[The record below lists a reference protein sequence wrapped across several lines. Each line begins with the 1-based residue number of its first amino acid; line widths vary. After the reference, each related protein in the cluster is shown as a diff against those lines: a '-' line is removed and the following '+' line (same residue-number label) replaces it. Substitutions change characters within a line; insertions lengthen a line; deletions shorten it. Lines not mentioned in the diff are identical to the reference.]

1 MTHVPVRRAA
11 GILAG
16 AVLVLL
22 GCAQAPAG
30 AAAPA
35 AQVVDVTSFGAD
47 PAGVA
52 DSAPAVKAA
61 LRYAKT
67 LSRPVRVIFPKGVY
81 QLYPE
86 QAETRELYVSNTV
99 GADQAY
105 RDKKIGVLVEDM
117 HDVTIDGQGSKL
129 DYHGLQT
136 AFASIRSTDVTF
148 TNFAFD
154 YVAPKVIDA
163 TVSETG
169 VADGRAYRVL
179 TLPAGSPYRVA
190 DNHITWL
197 GENSPA
203 TGQPYWSGVDGMQY
217 LQIHDPVADTAWR
230 ADNPLFTGVQAITDL
245 GGRKI
250 RIDYTGATPS
260 ADKGLVYEMR
270 QTTREQPGAFIWNS
284 RDVTVRGLDAYYM
297 QTFGLVAQF
306 SENVTIDRNNFR
318 PGPGSGRSTASSAD
332 FLQMSGV
339 KGRVSITGNVFDG
352 PQDDPINIHGTYLE
366 VTGKPAPD
374 RLTVSYK
381 HPETAGFPQFHVG
394 DTVELVTKQTMQAAG
409 GQAVVTAVD
418 GPSGM
423 DHSKSLTDMTI
434 TLDRPVPAAV
444 TIGGSV
450 VENITYTPSVLV
462 SGNTFRNVPTR
473 GILVTT
479 RRPVVIEN
487 NRFDGMTM
495 SSVYISADAYQWY
508 ESGPVDDVTI
518 RHNVFTRPS
527 SRVIFVEPTNQVLDA
542 AHPVHHNIK
551 VEDNTFDVGDVN
563 LVDAK
568 SVGGLSFT
576 GNTVRRL
583 DRATLLQLAAPN
595 RCPAVG
601 DRLPLRTTAAQ
612 PAYRTSLFVF
622 RGSSDVRIARN
633 RYDNGLNARAD
644 TVDMDSQSVAV
655 DHDAASVNGDHVLP
669 VLGAVAYRSSNPG
682 VVRILPDGTAL
693 ALRNG
698 QARVTAV
705 TSTGAGEL
713 SSAPVTVTVG
723 GAPGSALC
731 AG

>member
-1 MTHVPVRRAA
+1 MAHGPARRAA
-11 GILAG
+11 GIFAG
-16 AVLVLL
+16 AALVLL
-22 GCAQAPAG
+22 GGVPAPANADTT
-30 AAAPA
+30 AAATA
-35 AQVVDVTSFGAD
+35 VDVTSFGAD

-67 LSRPVRVIFPKGVY
+67 LSRPVRVVFPKGVY

-129 DYHGLQT
+129 NYHGLQT

-169 VADGRAYRVL
+169 TADGHGYRVL

-197 GENSPA
+197 GETSPA
-203 TGQPYWSGVDGMQY
+203 TGQPYWSGVDGLQY

-230 ADNPLFTGVQAITDL
+230 ADNPLFTGVQAISDL

-250 RIDYTGATPS
+250 RIDYTNPAAST
-260 ADKGLVYEMR
+260 DRGLVYEMR

-284 RDVTVRGLDAYYM
+284 KDVVVRGLNAYYM

-318 PGPGSGRSTASSAD
+318 PDPASGRSTASSAD

-339 KGRVSITGNVFDG
+339 KGKVSITGNVFDG
-352 PQDDPINIHGTYLE
+352 PHDDPINIHGTYLE
-366 VTGKPAPD
+366 VTGKPTPNSV
-374 RLTVSYK
+374 TVSYE

-394 DTVELVTKQTMQAAG
+394 DTVELTTQKTMRPDG

-423 DHSKSLTDMTI
+423 DHTKSLTDMTI

-450 VENITYTPSVLV
+450 VENVTYTPSVLV

-479 RRPVVIEN
+479 RKPVVIEN

-495 SSVYISADAYQWY
+495 SSIYISADAYQWY

-518 RHNVFTRPS
+518 RRNVFTRPS

-551 VEDNTFDVGDVN
+551 VEDNTFDIGDVN

-568 SVGGLSFT
+568 SVGGFSFT

-583 DRATLLQLAAPN
+583 DRAALLQVQAQN

-601 DRLPLRTTAAQ
+601 ERTPLRTVAADA
-612 PAYRTSLFVF
+612 AYQTPLFVF

-644 TVDMDSQSVAV
+644 TVDMPAQSVAV
-655 DHDAASVNGDHVLP
+655 DHDATTVDGDHVLP
-669 VLGAVAYRSSNPG
+669 VLGPVSYRSSRPG
-682 VVRILPDGTAL
+682 VVRILPDGNAL
-693 ALRNG
+693 AQRNG
-698 QARVTAV
+698 SAQVTAA
-705 TSTGAGEL
+705 TTTGVGDLA
-713 SSAPVTVTVG
+713 SAPLTMTVG
-723 GAPGSALC
+723 EDS
-731 AG
+731 

>member
-1 MTHVPVRRAA
+1 MAQGSARRAA
-11 GILAG
+11 GIFAC

-22 GCAQAPAG
+22 GCAQAPAD
-30 AAAPA
+30 AAAA
-35 AQVVDVTSFGAD
+35 AKVVDVTSFGAD
-47 PAGVA
+47 PTGVA

-67 LSRPVRVIFPKGVY
+67 LSQPVRVVFPKGVY

-99 GADQAY
+99 GANQTY

-117 HDVTIDGQGSKL
+117 HDVTIDGEGSKL

-136 AFASIRSTDVTF
+136 AFASIRSTNVTF

-163 TVSETG
+163 TVSDTG
-169 VADGRAYRVL
+169 VAGGHAYRVM
-179 TLPAGSPYRVA
+179 TLPVGSPYRVA

-197 GENSPA
+197 GENSPV

-217 LQIHDPVADTAWR
+217 LQIHDPVTDTAWR
-230 ADNPLFTGVQAITDL
+230 ADNPLFTDVQAVTDL

-250 RIDYTGATPS
+250 RIDYANATPS
-260 ADKGLVYEMR
+260 TDKGLVYEMR

-284 RDVTVRGLDAYYM
+284 HDVVVRGLDAYYM

-318 PGPGSGRSTASSAD
+318 PDPASGRSTASSAD

-339 KGRVSITGNVFDG
+339 KGKVSITNNVFDG
-352 PQDDPINIHGTYLE
+352 PQDDPINIHGTYLQ
-366 VTGKPAPD
+366 VTAKPTPNS
-374 RLTVSYK
+374 LTVSYE

-394 DTVELVTKQTMQAAG
+394 DTVEMVTKQTMLAAG
-409 GQAVVTAVD
+409 GQAIVTAVD

-423 DHSKSLTDMTI
+423 DHAKSLTDMTI
-434 TLDRPVPAAV
+434 TLDRPVPSAV

-450 VENITYTPSVLV
+450 AENLTYTPSVLV

-473 GILVTT
+473 GVLVTT
-479 RRPVVIEN
+479 RKPVVIEN
-487 NRFDGMTM
+487 NLFDGMTM

-518 RHNVFTRPS
+518 RHNVFARPS

-542 AHPVHHNIK
+542 ANPVHHNIK
-551 VEDNTFDVGDVN
+551 VEDNTFDIGDVDV
-563 LVDAK
+563 VDAK
-568 SVGGLSFT
+568 SVGGFTFT
-576 GNTVRRL
+576 GNTVQRL
-583 DRATLLQLAAPN
+583 DRAALLQVQAQN
-595 RCPAVG
+595 RCLAVG
-601 DRLPLRTTAAQ
+601 EHTPLQTTATQ
-612 PAYRTSLFVF
+612 PAYQTSLFVF
-622 RGSSDVRIARN
+622 RGSSDVRVAQN

-644 TVDMDSQSVAV
+644 TVDMNAQSVAV
-655 DHDAASVNGDHVLP
+655 TQDAAKVNGDNVVP
-669 VLGAVAYRSSNPG
+669 VLGSVVYRSSDPG
-682 VVRILPDGTAL
+682 VVRIQPDGTAL
-693 ALRNG
+693 ALGNG
-698 QARVTAV
+698 QAQVTAV
-705 TSTGAGEL
+705 TKTGVGEL
-713 SSAPVTVTVG
+713 SSAPVTMTVG
-723 GAPGSALC
+723 SPQCGG
-731 AG
+731 

>member
-1 MTHVPVRRAA
+1 
-11 GILAG
+11 
-16 AVLVLL
+16 
-22 GCAQAPAG
+22 
-30 AAAPA
+30 
-35 AQVVDVTSFGAD
+35 
-47 PAGVA
+47 
-52 DSAPAVKAA
+52 
-61 LRYAKT
+61 
-67 LSRPVRVIFPKGVY
+67 
-81 QLYPE
+81 
-86 QAETRELYVSNTV
+86 
-99 GADQAY
+99 
-105 RDKKIGVLVEDM
+105 
-117 HDVTIDGQGSKL
+117 
-129 DYHGLQT
+129 
-136 AFASIRSTDVTF
+136 
-148 TNFAFD
+148 
-154 YVAPKVIDA
+154 
-163 TVSETG
+163 
-169 VADGRAYRVL
+169 
-179 TLPAGSPYRVA
+179 
-190 DNHITWL
+190 
-197 GENSPA
+197 
-203 TGQPYWSGVDGMQY
+203 
-217 LQIHDPVADTAWR
+217 
-230 ADNPLFTGVQAITDL
+230 
-245 GGRKI
+245 
-250 RIDYTGATPS
+250 
-260 ADKGLVYEMR
+260 
-270 QTTREQPGAFIWNS
+270 
-284 RDVTVRGLDAYYM
+284 
-297 QTFGLVAQF
+297 
-306 SENVTIDRNNFR
+306 
-318 PGPGSGRSTASSAD
+318 
-332 FLQMSGV
+332 
-339 KGRVSITGNVFDG
+339 VSITGNVFDG

-394 DTVELVTKQTMQAAG
+394 DTVELVTKQTMQADG

-423 DHSKSLTDMTI
+423 DHAKSLTDMTI

-568 SVGGLSFT
+568 SVGGFSFT

-644 TVDMDSQSVAV
+644 TVDMDAQSVAV

-698 QARVTAV
+698 QALVTAV
-705 TSTGAGEL
+705 TSTGAGGL
-713 SSAPVTVTVG
+713 SSAPVTMTVG